1 MFSDPQKNVEQFT
14 PKLGSLVAD
23 LGSGSGHY
31 SLALARAVG
40 DKGKV
45 YSIDIQKDL
54 LAKLKNEANQ
64 TGLFNIEVIWGDVEK
79 IGGSRVKSE
88 FLDGAVVSNLLF
100 QVTDKETLIKEAYRL
115 LKKDGRIMVIDW
127 SDSFGGLGPHREA
140 VITKEK
146 ARELFEQSGFVFDR
160 EIQAGEHHYG
170 LIFRKP

>member
-1 MFSDPQKNVEQFT
+1 MFSDPQKNIEQFT
-14 PKLGSLVAD
+14 PRLGALVAD

-45 YSIDIQKDL
+45 YAIDIQKDL

-64 TGLFNIEVIWGDVEK
+64 QGLFNIEVVWGDVEK
-79 IGGSRVKSE
+79 LGGSRIKSD
-88 FLDGAVVSNLLF
+88 FIDAAVISNLLF
-100 QVTDKETLIKEAYRL
+100 QVSEKETLVKEAYRL
-115 LKKDGRIMVIDW
+115 LKKDGRVLVVDW

-146 ARELFEQSGFVFDR
+146 TRELFEQAGFVFDR

-170 LIFRKP
+170 LIFRKG